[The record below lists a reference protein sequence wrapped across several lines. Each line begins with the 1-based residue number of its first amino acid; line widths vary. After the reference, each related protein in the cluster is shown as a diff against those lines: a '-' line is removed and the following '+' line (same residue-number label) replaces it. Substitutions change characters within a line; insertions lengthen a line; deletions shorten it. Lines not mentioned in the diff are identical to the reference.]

1 MKTPDASRKWL
12 LCLLLALATW
22 LAYWPVLRCGFVDLD
37 DPLYVTENYQVQ
49 AGLSGK
55 GLAWAFTTGHA
66 ANWHPLTWLSHQLDA
81 QLFGLRAWG
90 HHLTS
95 LLLHTVNAILLF
107 LVLRRAAGSTNR
119 EEGEAGFEPQTA
131 LCALVAALFALH
143 PAHVESVA
151 WVAERKDVLSGFFFM
166 LTLGAYVRY
175 AESRRK
181 MGAERTGLGGA
192 GLANEDERL
201 TKGVGGRFHLPAIA
215 FYLLALGF
223 FALGLMSKPMLVTVP
238 FVLLL
243 VDYWPLRRWGK
254 EEAELAAR
262 GRQGRKSAP
271 PPAPSAL
278 RPLLLLLR
286 EKLPFFV
293 LAAAS
298 SVATCLVQHA
308 GGATVSMAELSL
320 GGRAANALVAYVR
333 YLGKL
338 VWPADLAVYYPR
350 PEQWAAGRVWGAA
363 LVLAVIT
370 VLAMRMWARRRYVA
384 MGWFWFLGMLVPVI
398 GLVQVGEQAMADRYT
413 YLPYIGLFIMLAWGG
428 EALARRSKYGTAF
441 LGAAALGALAVL
453 LVVTRQQTRHWR
465 TTETL
470 FRQAI
475 AVTRDNPLA
484 QECLGNALLE
494 AGDLDG
500 AEQLGREAL
509 RLQPGFVEAELLCAN
524 VLARRGQLEEASRRF
539 GEILRRNPRDANA
552 HLSLAQVL
560 SQSGESARAVEHYR
574 EGLRRRPDHP
584 EALNNLAWILATDPD
599 ANIRK
604 GGEAVQFAK
613 RACELTRYQRPLLL
627 GTLAAAYAEAGHF
640 DAAVATARE
649 AIARARALGQS
660 GLAEKN
666 QQLLER
672 YQAHQPYHE
681 PARP

>member
-398 GLVQVGEQAMADRYT
+398 GLVQVGEQAMADSVH
-413 YLPYIGLFIMLAWGG
+413 LPAVHWLVHMLAWGG
-428 EALARRSKYGTAF
+428 EALAAEASMGRCVFRCGALGRGRFAVVPGSNAALANVRRRSFAGDCGDPEPRGRSTW
-441 LGAAALGALAVL
+441 G
-453 LVVTRQQTRHWR
+453 R
-465 TTETL
+465 
-470 FRQAI
+470 
-475 AVTRDNPLA
+475 
-484 QECLGNALLE
+484 LLE
-494 AGDLDG
+494 AGDLDRSRTT
-500 AEQLGREAL
+500 GREAL